1 MNPQPNL
8 PQLSPRCSL
17 WARGGR
23 GLILLLLTLG
33 VGWSAGCAESD
44 SQGAG
49 ARELSW
55 ELSWGEMPSLPA
67 PRSGQMVGV
76 SEGALLSIGGTDF
89 PVPLFAGGR
98 KVWYG
103 EVLALRPGRTAW
115 EAVGQL
121 DHPLAYG
128 GSVTTADGV
137 ITIGGADAERH
148 YATVSRWRLRTEGD
162 ARRIGRTDLPS
173 LPGPLAMAG
182 AALLGQRIYVAG
194 GQHSPTAPRAER
206 RLWSLDLARPEA
218 GWTEH
223 EPWPGPGRILPV
235 LIAQGDALYLFSGA
249 ELVETAEGAPV
260 RAYLRDGYRFR
271 PSEGWRRI
279 ADLPRPTV
287 AAPAVA
293 VGQSHLFVFGGDD
306 GSLAPRVRELGENHP
321 GFSREVLAYH
331 TITNTWV
338 KAGEIPRGL
347 VTTAAVPWEGR
358 FVIPGGEDRPGHR
371 LSKVLTATLPS
382 RQGVFGWL
390 DYLVLIL
397 YLLPNL
403 FLGLYLARHNRT
415 TNDFFLGGR
424 RIPWWAAGLSLY
436 STQLSAITYL
446 AIPAKAYAEDWT
458 YLLAQFC
465 IPAIT
470 PIVIGCY
477 LPFFRRL
484 EVTTAYEYLE
494 RRFNSAVR
502 LVGSGSFLLLQMGRV
517 VIVLFLPAMAL
528 ATVSGLNVYLSIL
541 VMGGL
546 CTLYTMKGGIEAVI
560 WTDVLQTIVLI
571 GGALLAWGL
580 LVHGV
585 DGGVAEILSTG
596 ARDGKM
602 QLFHWSWDYT
612 TATVW
617 VVVVGNLLTVLIPYT
632 TDQAVIQRYL
642 TTRDEAQASRA
653 IWTNAW
659 MTVPT
664 SLLFF
669 GLGVSLY
676 VFFQRNPGL
685 LDPTLPTDATCAWFI
700 ARELPRGAAGLVV
713 AGVFAAA
720 MSTLSSSL
728 NSMATAVVTDF
739 HRRWRPEAGD
749 TDRLRLARNL
759 TLAFGVLGTAAA
771 LLMASFDIR
780 SLWDLFLRILGLLGG
795 GLAGIFALGIFTR
808 RAHGR
813 GALVGIL
820 ASTLLL
826 GWVQQR
832 TAVHFFLYGAIGIV
846 TAFVVGYGA
855 SLLLRDKIPPLE
867 GLTFRTLVRSPHSP
881 PPAE

>member
-1 MNPQPNL
+1 MNPQPNPTPL
-8 PQLSPRCSL
+8 EPRRAWL
-17 WARGGR
+17 ARGGR
-23 GLILLLLTLG
+23 CFALLLLTLG
-33 VGWSAGCAESD
+33 AGWSAGCAD
-44 SQGAG
+44 SAQQAPEAWG
-49 ARELSW
+49 
-55 ELSWGEMPSLPA
+55 LSWGELPSLPA

-76 SEGALLSIGGTDF
+76 SQGALLTIGGTDF
-89 PVPLFAGGR
+89 PVPLAAGGR

-103 EVLALRPGRTAW
+103 EILALRPGRTAW
-115 EAVGQL
+115 ETVGQL

-137 ITIGGADAERH
+137 ITLGGSDAERH
-148 YATVSRWRLRTEGD
+148 YATVSRWRLRAEGD
-162 ARRIGRTDLPS
+162 TLRIERTGLPS
-173 LPGPLAMAG
+173 LPAPLALAG
-182 AALLGQRIYVAG
+182 AARLGQRVYVAG
-194 GQHSPTAPRAER
+194 GQRSPSAVIAER
-206 RLWSLDLARPEA
+206 RLWSLDLTRPEA

-235 LIAQGDALYLFSGA
+235 LVAQGDALYLLSGA
-249 ELVETAEGAPV
+249 ELVEAGDGAPV
-260 RAYLRDGYRFR
+260 RRYLRDGYRYR
-271 PSEGWRRI
+271 PTEGWRRV
-279 ADLPRPTV
+279 ADSPRPVV
-287 AAPAVA
+287 AAPAA
-293 VGQSHLFVFGGDD
+293 PVGQSHLLVFGGDD

-331 TITNTWV
+331 TITNTWI
-338 KAGEIPRGL
+338 KAGEIPQGL
-347 VTTAAVPWEGR
+347 VTTAAVSWEGR

-371 LSKVLTATLPS
+371 RASTLAATLPP

-390 DYLVLIL
+390 DYLVLTL

-403 FLGLYLARHNRT
+403 FLGLYLARRNRT
-415 TNDFFLGGR
+415 TRDFFLGGR

-465 IPAIT
+465 IPVIT

-494 RRFNSAVR
+494 KRFNPAVR
-502 LVGSGSFLLLQMGRV
+502 LVGSASFLLLQMGRV

-541 VMGGL
+541 LMGGL
-546 CTLYTMKGGIEAVI
+546 CTLYTMKGGMEAVI
-560 WTDVLQTIVLI
+560 WTDVLQTVVLI
-571 GGALLAWGL
+571 GGALVAGGL
-580 LVHGV
+580 LIAGV
-585 DGGVAEILSTG
+585 DGGVTEILTTG
-596 ARDGKM
+596 AADGKM
-602 QLFHWSWDYT
+602 RLFHWSWDYT

-617 VVVVGNLLTVLIPYT
+617 VVVVGNLLTVMIPYT

-642 TTRDEAQASRA
+642 TTRDEAQARRA

-669 GLGVSLY
+669 GLGVALY

-685 LDPTLPTDATCAWFI
+685 LDPTLPTDATFAWFI

-720 MSTLSSSL
+720 MSTLSSSI

-739 HRRWRPEAGD
+739 HQRWRPAASD
-749 TDRLRLARNL
+749 ASRLRLAQRL
-759 TLAFGVLGTAAA
+759 TLLCGVLGTAVA
-771 LLMASFDIR
+771 LMMATVDIR

-813 GALVGIL
+813 GALVGIF
-820 ASTLLL
+820 ASALLL
-826 GWVQQR
+826 GWVQQM
-832 TAVHFFLYGAIGIV
+832 TATHFFLYGAIGIV
-846 TAFVVGYGA
+846 TAFTVGYAA
-855 SLLLRDKIPPLE
+855 SLLLRDTIPPLD
-867 GLTFRTLVRSPHSP
+867 GLTFGTLARSPRPTP
-881 PPAE
+881 PTD

>member
-1 MNPQPNL
+1 M
-8 PQLSPRCSL
+8 
-17 WARGGR
+17 
-23 GLILLLLTLG
+23 
-33 VGWSAGCAESD
+33 
-44 SQGAG
+44 
-49 ARELSW
+49 
-55 ELSWGEMPSLPA
+55 PA

-76 SEGALLSIGGTDF
+76 TEGALLTIGGTDF
-89 PVPLFAGGR
+89 PVPLSAGGR

-103 EVLALRPGRTAW
+103 EILALRPGTTAW
-115 EAVGQL
+115 EKVGEQ
-121 DHPLAYG
+121 DSPLAYG

-137 ITIGGADAERH
+137 ITLGGSNGERH
-148 YATVSRWRLRTEGD
+148 SATVSRWRLRTKGD
-162 ARRIGRTDLPS
+162 AREVVRTDLLS
-173 LPGPLAMAG
+173 LPVPLAMVG
-182 AALLGQRIYVAG
+182 AALLGQRVYVAG
-194 GQHSPTAPRAER
+194 GQRSPSAASAER
-206 RLWSLDLARPEA
+206 RLWSLDLTRPDA

-235 LIAQGDALYLFSGA
+235 LLAQGDALYLISGA
-249 ELVETAEGAPV
+249 ELVETAGGAPV

-271 PSEGWRRI
+271 PAEGWRRI
-279 ADLPRPTV
+279 ADLPRPVV
-287 AAPAVA
+287 AAPALP

-306 GSLAPRVRELGENHP
+306 GALAPRVRELGVNHP

-338 KAGEIPRGL
+338 KAGEIPQGL

-371 LSKVLTATLPS
+371 RASTLAATLPP

-403 FLGLYLARHNRT
+403 FLGFYLARRNRT
-415 TNDFFLGGR
+415 TSDFFLGGR

-484 EVTTAYEYLE
+484 NVTTAYEYLE
-494 RRFNSAVR
+494 KRFNPTVR
-502 LVGSGSFLLLQMGRV
+502 LVGSASFLLLQMGRV

-528 ATVSGLNVYLSIL
+528 ATVSGLDVYLSIL
-541 VMGGL
+541 LMGGL

-560 WTDVLQTIVLI
+560 WTDVLQTVVLI
-571 GGALLAWGL
+571 GGALVAWGL

-585 DGGVAEILSTG
+585 DGGVTEILLTG

-602 QLFHWSWDYT
+602 RLFHWSWDYT

-642 TTRDEAQASRA
+642 TTRDEAQARRA

-685 LDPTLPTDATCAWFI
+685 LDPTLPTDATFAWFI

-720 MSTLSSSL
+720 MSTLSSSI

-739 HRRWRPEAGD
+739 HQRWRPAA
-749 TDRLRLARNL
+749 TDAHRLRLAQGL
-759 TLAFGVLGTAAA
+759 TLLFGILGTAAA
-771 LLMASFDIR
+771 LLMATFDIS

-813 GALVGIL
+813 GALVGIF
-820 ASTLLL
+820 ASALLL
-826 GWVQQR
+826 GWVQR
-832 TAVHFFLYGAIGIV
+832 STATHFFLYGAIGIV
-846 TAFVVGYGA
+846 TAFVVGYTA
-855 SLLLRDKIPPLE
+855 SLVLRDDLPPLE
-867 GLTFRTLVRSPHSP
+867 GLTFDTLARRTEESGPVNGK
-881 PPAE
+881 